1 METNASCRSI
11 IHVLLYKYFNYNTQS
26 QQCKDLLASRTTR
39 DKKDFQA
46 ILSVT
51 AWLIHSMN
59 SLCSLFQ
66 LFSFLTNWRPIKY
79 PPQRHFD
86 QTTTLCTSW
95 VPRIKFSGSLHRW
108 MIIRRPNKIHFW
120 SSQKAKSLKTWKIW
134 KADSHQM
141 KNKIFL
147 MKTNK
152 MVFSK
157 IAIITQER
165 TVDLK
170 QLVHLVLSV
179 YVTVKKT

>member
-1 METNASCRSI
+1 M
-11 IHVLLYKYFNYNTQS
+11 
-26 QQCKDLLASRTTR
+26 
-39 DKKDFQA
+39 
-46 ILSVT
+46 T